1 MKGSMNSSIKISL
14 ILPAYNV
21 ESYIGKCIE
30 SCLLQDLNKTEYEII
45 IVNDGSTDSTLEI
58 ALSYKYQNSN
68 IYILSQI
75 NQGLSM
81 ARNNGAKIAKG
92 KYIWFIDSDDYIAQ
106 NCLMTI
112 LNIIESQKLEIFG
125 VGPKIQFQERI
136 PENFNIA
143 TDINKVVDGTT
154 WIKKGIPFIGAWA
167 YVFDRDFWVKN
178 NFNFYP
184 GICYEDTELIPKVCL
199 KAQRIS
205 TFNKFS
211 CYSYVMRPGSIM
223 NSAINEKKI
232 FDLSKILNSYL
243 EYLSEI
249 KHTHDKDTILEIE
262 KIISSLYMGA
272 IVNIAKHKSHSM
284 LKKWLKSVP
293 KHSYIRYGN
302 NIIENIFQYIAFKT
316 PLLFF
321 NIRKFL

>member
-1 MKGSMNSSIKISL
+1 MKSSMNSSIKISL

-21 ESYIGKCIE
+21 GSYIGKCIE
-30 SCLLQDLNKTEYEII
+30 SCLSQDLNKNEYEII

-58 ALSYKYQNSN
+58 AQSYKSKNSN
-68 IYILSQI
+68 IYILSQT

-81 ARNNGAKIAKG
+81 ARNNGLKIAKG
-92 KYIWFIDSDDYIAQ
+92 KYIWFIDSDDYIAK
-106 NCLMTI
+106 NCLKTV

-143 TDINKVVDGTT
+143 NDIDEVVEGTT
-154 WIKKGIPFIGAWA
+154 WIKNGIPFIGAWA
-167 YVFDRDFWVKN
+167 YVFERDFWVKN
-178 NFNFYP
+178 NFSFYP

-205 TFNKFS
+205 SFNKFS

-243 EYLSEI
+243 KYLSEI
-249 KHTHDKDTILEIE
+249 KLAHDEEVVLEIE

-284 LKKWLKSVP
+284 LNEWLKSIP
-293 KHSYIRYGN
+293 KHSYIKYGN
-302 NIIENIFQYIAFKT
+302 NFIENIFQYIAFKS
-316 PLLFF
+316 PKLFF

>member
-1 MKGSMNSSIKISL
+1 MKVSMNSSIKISL

-21 ESYIGKCIE
+21 GSYLGKCIE
-30 SCLLQDLNKTEYEII
+30 SCLSQDLNKNEYEII

-58 ALSYKYQNSN
+58 AQSYKSKNSN
-68 IYILSQI
+68 IYILSQT

-81 ARNNGAKIAKG
+81 ARNNGLKIAKG
-92 KYIWFIDSDDYIAQ
+92 KYIWFIDSDDYIAK
-106 NCLMTI
+106 NCLKTV

-143 TDINKVVDGTT
+143 NDIDEVVEGTT
-154 WIKKGIPFIGAWA
+154 WIKNGIPFIGAWA
-167 YVFDRDFWVKN
+167 YVFERDFWVKN
-178 NFNFYP
+178 NFSFYP

-205 TFNKFS
+205 SFNKFS

-243 EYLSEI
+243 KYLSEI
-249 KHTHDKDTILEIE
+249 KLTHDEEVVLEIE

-284 LKKWLKSVP
+284 LNEWLKSIP
-293 KHSYIRYGN
+293 KHSYIKYGN
-302 NIIENIFQYIAFKT
+302 NFIENIFQYIAFKS
-316 PLLFF
+316 PQLFF